1 MPRKII
7 KRKFD
12 LNPVERAV
20 ATIAIALEPYIADQT
35 SEEYLAR
42 MDRNRLQRSIGLLF
56 DTLEAD
62 DVIDYDK
69 IMDAM
74 LEGFDYEEDL

>member
-1 MPRKII
+1 MPRKA

-12 LNPVERAV
+12 LNPIERAV

-69 IMDAM
+69 ITDAM
-74 LEGFDYEEDL
+74 LEGFDYKEDL